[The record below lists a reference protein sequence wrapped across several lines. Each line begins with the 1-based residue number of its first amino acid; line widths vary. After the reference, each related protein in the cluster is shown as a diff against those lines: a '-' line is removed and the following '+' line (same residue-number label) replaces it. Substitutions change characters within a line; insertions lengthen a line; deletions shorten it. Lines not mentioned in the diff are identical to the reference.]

1 MSTAT
6 AAPTHEDLHGPAMSH
21 RQIMEALWGL
31 LLGMFVAILSSTV
44 VSNALPIII
53 PDLGGTE
60 SGYTWVVVA
69 ALLATTISTPIWGK
83 LADLFSKKILV
94 QIALVIFVVASA
106 VAGLSQNMETLI
118 SMRVLQGIGGGGL
131 TALAQVIMATMIS
144 PRERGKYSGYLGAT
158 FALATVGGPLI
169 GGVLTEHLSWH
180 WCFYVGVPF
189 AVAAFIVL
197 QLKLKLPVIKREVH
211 IDYLGS
217 ILLAAG
223 VSSLLIWVSLAGQ
236 QFDWWSWQTWLMV
249 GGGLALLA
257 LTVLAERT
265 APEPIIPLRFFRS
278 RTIVLSSLASLF
290 VGIALFGGT
299 VFLSQYFQLA
309 RGESPTM
316 AGVMTIP
323 LIAGLFL
330 SSTISGQIISRTGRY
345 KVWVLIGGVL
355 MTAGL
360 GLLATIA
367 FDTNYWVVA
376 PYMFLI
382 GAGVGMMMQNLVL
395 AVQNITAPQDLGAAS
410 SFIAFTRSLGGAIG
424 VSALGAL
431 LAHRVV
437 DHLTEGLAAAGIDP
451 AQAGAA
457 GGSGIPNLSLL
468 PEPIRGVVQSA
479 YGSAIADVFLVAAPF
494 ALLSLIIAAFLKEVV
509 LRGRDEP
516 TAAVDDGAEPDQ
528 RWNTPADH
536 EPALSAGTASS
547 NGSSNGHGDAHAAR
561 RAVLDGQPEPLRVPQ
576 SQPEPQP
583 AAEQPV
589 QPQQAA
595 PLVVAGTVRQ
605 NATRPLAG
613 AQVTLADQAGRQVG
627 RTVSDEDGRYTL
639 PLTSGG
645 TFLLIV
651 AAAHRAPTASLVA
664 VGDAPV
670 VRDVTLAGRSAIT
683 GRVLRHDAQRDGAV
697 GVPDALVTLTD
708 VTGEVVGS
716 TRSGSD
722 GGYAFER
729 LVAGSYVLTAQSV
742 EHRPLARTVEV
753 PESGALACDLALTGG
768 GRLTGSVVAASDGR
782 AVREASVTLV
792 DAEGQVVDTALT
804 GEDGDYLFDDL
815 AAGRYTLTASGYAP
829 VALEVV
835 VEEDAVSA
843 LQVPLG
849 SGSADLVAGHGLRAV
864 QR

>member
-1 MSTAT
+1 MSHT
-6 AAPTHEDLHGPAMSH
+6 AAPPAPAVQQQQQFTMSH

-44 VSNALPIII
+44 VSNALPIIV
-53 PDLGGTE
+53 PDLGGSE

-83 LADLFSKKILV
+83 LADLFSKKVLV
-94 QIALVIFVVASA
+94 QVALVIFVVASA

-118 SMRVLQGIGGGGL
+118 AMRVLQGIGGGGL

-189 AVAAFIVL
+189 AVIAFFVL
-197 QLKLKLPVIKREVH
+197 QLKLKLPVVKREVH

-236 QFDWWSWQTWLMV
+236 EFDWWSWQTWLMV

-265 APEPIIPLRFFRS
+265 APEPIIPLRFFRN
-278 RTIVLSSLASLF
+278 RTVVLASLASLF
-290 VGIALFGGT
+290 VGVALFGAT

-330 SSTISGQIISRTGRY
+330 SSTVSGQVISRTGRW
-345 KVWVLIGGVL
+345 KAFVLVGGVL

-360 GLLATIA
+360 GLMATIE
-367 FDTNYWVVA
+367 FDTDYWVVA
-376 PYMFLI
+376 PYMLLI
-382 GAGVGMMMQNLVL
+382 GAGVGMLMQNLVL
-395 AVQNITAPQDLGAAS
+395 AVQNVIAPQDLGAAS
-410 SFIAFTRSLGGAIG
+410 SFVAFARSLGGAIG

-431 LAHRVV
+431 LGHRVV
-437 DHLTEGLAAAGIDP
+437 DHLTDGLAAAGIDP

-457 GGSGIPNLSLL
+457 GSSSIPNLSAL
-468 PEPIRGVVQSA
+468 PDAIRPVVQSA
-479 YGSAIADVFLVAAPF
+479 YGSSIADVFLVAAPF
-494 ALLSLIIAAFLKEVV
+494 ALLAFLVSLFLQEVV

-516 TAAVDDGAEPDQ
+516 AAETAAAEPDQ
-528 RWNTPADH
+528 RWNADADH
-536 EPALSAGTASS
+536 QPTHGAGPSS
-547 NGSSNGHGDAHAAR
+547 GNGHVEPVTAR
-561 RAVLDGQPEPLRVPQ
+561 RAVAAV
-576 SQPEPQP
+576 
-583 AAEQPV
+583 AAEPV
-589 QPQQAA
+589 AAPQAPTAPAEELQES
-595 PLVVAGTVRQ
+595 PLVVSGTVRQ
-605 NATRPLAG
+605 NATRPLPG
-613 AQVTLADQAGRQVG
+613 AQVTLADQSGRQVA
-627 RTVSDEDGRYTL
+627 RAVSDEEGRYRL
-639 PLTSGG
+639 PLTHGG

-651 AAAHRAPTASLVA
+651 AAAHLAPSASLVA
-664 VGDAPV
+664 VGDSAV
-670 VRDVTLAGRSAIT
+670 VRDVTLTGRSAIT
-683 GRVLRHDAQRDGAV
+683 GRVLRHDPRADAPV
-697 GVPDALVTLTD
+697 GVADALVTLTD

-716 TRSGSD
+716 TRSGAD
-722 GGYAFER
+722 GGYSFER
-729 LVAGSYVLTAQSV
+729 LIAGSYVLTAQSSD
-742 EHRPLARTVEV
+742 HRPLARGVEV
-753 PESGALACDLALTGG
+753 AESGALACDLALTGG
-768 GRLTGSVVAASDGR
+768 GRLTGGVVAASDGR
-782 AVREASVTLV
+782 AVREATVTLV
-792 DAEGQVVDTALT
+792 DDAGQVVATTVT
-804 GEDGDYLFDDL
+804 GPDGDYLFDDL
-815 AAGRYTLTASGYAP
+815 GAGRYTLTAAGYAP
-829 VALEVV
+829 VALEVL
-835 VEEDAVSA
+835 VEEEVVSSV
-843 LQVPLG
+843 QVALG
-849 SGSADLVAGHGLRAV
+849 SPAASVHAGYASAD

>member
-6 AAPTHEDLHGPAMSH
+6 PTSTSAEVPQFTMSH
-21 RQIMEALWGL
+21 RQIMEALSGL

-53 PDLGGTE
+53 SDLDGSE

-94 QIALVIFVVASA
+94 QIALVVFVVASA
-106 VAGLSQNMETLI
+106 VAGLSENMATLI

-131 TALAQVIMATMIS
+131 TALAQVILATMIS

-169 GGVLTEHLSWH
+169 GGVLTDHLSWH

-197 QLKLKLPVIKREVH
+197 QKTLHLPVIKREVH

-236 QFDWWSWQTWLMV
+236 EFDWWSWQTWLMV
-249 GGGLALLA
+249 GGGVALLA

-265 APEPIIPLRFFRS
+265 APEPIIPLRFFRD
-278 RTIVLSSLASLF
+278 RTVVLSSLVSLF
-290 VGIALFGGT
+290 VGIAMFGAT

-323 LIAGLFL
+323 MIAGLFL
-330 SSTISGQIISRTGRY
+330 SSTISGQLISRTGRW
-345 KVWVLIGGVL
+345 KAFVLAGGIL
-355 MTAGL
+355 LTAGL
-360 GLLATIA
+360 GLMGTVE

-376 PYMFLI
+376 PYMLLV

-395 AVQNITAPQDLGAAS
+395 AVQNVIAPQDLGAAS

-424 VSALGAL
+424 VSALGAVL
-431 LAHRVV
+431 GHRVV
-437 DHLTEGLAAAGIDP
+437 SHLTDGFAAAGINP
-451 AQAGAA
+451 GGAV
-457 GGSGIPNLSLL
+457 GGTGIPNLSEL
-468 PEPIRGVVQSA
+468 PEPVRGIVQAA
-479 YGSAIADVFLVAAPF
+479 YGSSIADVFLIAAPF
-494 ALLSLIIAAFLKEVV
+494 ALLAFLISIFLKEVV
-509 LRGRDEP
+509 LRGRDAP
-516 TAAVDDGAEPDQ
+516 AAVPAAADEPDQ
-528 RWNTPADH
+528 RWNAPADH
-536 EPALSAGTASS
+536 EPAPGAAPASR
-547 NGSSNGHGDAHAAR
+547 NGHGDPHAAR
-561 RAVLDGQPEPLRVPQ
+561 RAVLDGQPAPAAD
-576 SQPEPQP
+576 PQP
-583 AAEQPV
+583 S
-589 QPQQAA
+589 AA
-595 PLVVAGTVRQ
+595 PSALVVAGTVRQ

-613 AQVTLADQAGRQVG
+613 AQVTLADQSGRQVG
-627 RTVSDEDGRYTL
+627 RTVSDEDGRYSL

-683 GRVLRHDAQRDGAV
+683 GRVLRHDAERDAPV

-708 VTGEVVGS
+708 VTGEVVAS
-716 TRSGSD
+716 TRSEAD

-742 EHRPLARTVEV
+742 EHRPLARSVEV
-753 PESGALACDLALTGG
+753 AESGALACDLALTGG
-768 GRLTGSVVAASDGR
+768 GRLAGSVVAASDGR
-782 AVREASVTLV
+782 AVREATVTLV

-804 GEDGDYLFDDL
+804 GADGDYLFDDL
-815 AAGRYTLTASGYAP
+815 AAGRYTLTAAGYAP

-849 SGSADLVAGHGLRAV
+849 SAPVGLGAGSGVPAE

>member
-6 AAPTHEDLHGPAMSH
+6 RTPTHEDLHGPAMSH

-236 QFDWWSWQTWLMV
+236 EFDWWSWQTWLMV

-265 APEPIIPLRFFRS
+265 APEPIIPLRFFRN

-345 KVWVLIGGVL
+345 KVWVLTGGVL

-516 TAAVDDGAEPDQ
+516 AASVGDGAEPDQ
-528 RWNTPADH
+528 RWNAPADH
-536 EPALSAGTASS
+536 EPAHSAGPA
-547 NGSSNGHGDAHAAR
+547 SSNGHGDAHAAR
-561 RAVLDGQPEPLRVPQ
+561 RAVLNGQPEPA
-576 SQPEPQP
+576 P
-583 AAEQPV
+583 APEQPV
-589 QPQQAA
+589 QPQPAPA

-613 AQVTLADQAGRQVG
+613 AQVTLADQSGRQVG

-639 PLTSGG
+639 PLHSGG

-651 AAAHRAPTASLVA
+651 AAAHRAPTAGLVA

-708 VTGEVVGS
+708 VTGEVVAS
-716 TRSGSD
+716 TRSEAD

-742 EHRPLARTVEV
+742 EHRPLARSVEV

-782 AVREASVTLV
+782 AVREATVTLV

-815 AAGRYTLTASGYAP
+815 AAGRYTLTASGYVP

-835 VEEDAVSA
+835 VEEEAVSA

-849 SGSADLVAGHGLRAV
+849 SAPADLAAGYGLHAE